1 MKLAKRWG
9 RDLPDVGLKMTSM
22 IDVVFLLI
30 IFFMCVTEMSKQ
42 ETESMTLPQAQKG
55 REDTRPTGASDR
67 MIVNVMKDGTYR
79 VMYRT
84 YSRDELKNL
93 MMRRAVEKTDAQGLS
108 LLAVKIRCD
117 AYCPYKYAQQVMMMC
132 MNAKIWQ
139 VSFGVAPQQP
149 GMPAQ

>member
-1 MKLAKRWG
+1 MKLESRIKE
-9 RDLPDVGLKMTSM
+9 LPDTGLKMTSM

-42 ETESMTLPQAQKG
+42 EVESMVLPQAMKG
-55 REDTRPTGASDR
+55 RDDTKPSKATDR
-67 MIVNVMKDGTYR
+67 MIVNVLRDGTYR
-79 VMYRT
+79 VMYQT
-84 YSRDELKNL
+84 YSRDDLKNL
-93 MMRRAVEKTDAQGLS
+93 MIRRAITRQDSEGLS
-108 LLAVKIRCD
+108 TLAVKIRCD

-149 GMPAQ
+149 GMPVQ